1 MNSWMESFR
10 TSLENDPLGAVLA
23 IGLLVVLLGLSI
35 LGVVLMAKV
44 NSMSDEERKEIGFG
58 PKGQGRR

>member
-1 MNSWMESFR
+1 MSDWIQNLEA
-10 TSLENDPLGAVLA
+10 SLERDPLGTVFALT
-23 IGLLVVLLGLSI
+23 LLVVLLGLSI

-58 PKGQGRR
+58 PKGQGR